1 MPQRLGV
8 VPVLMLI
15 PAIAFFFLF
24 ALGPMLVAAY
34 IGFLEWD
41 GVASPVWVGFEN
53 WVSVL
58 TDSET
63 LRSTLL
69 TVGLM
74 LLNWA
79 IQTPLSLLLGVYLA
93 GHQRYRA
100 FFGIFYFIPLLFS
113 AVAVGITWQYI
124 LDPNV
129 GVLNTLL
136 DSIGASFLSKNWLGD
151 PNLTLTVVALVISW
165 QFVPFHALLYQAGS
179 RQIPEILYEAATI
192 DGAGRLAKFLYITLP
207 QLKYTVV
214 TSSILIFTGT
224 LTYFDLIYVMT
235 EGGPASATRIL
246 PLHQYITA
254 FQELKF
260 GPGSVIAIVLAVFG
274 IGLSIFLL
282 RITGYGKMESQ
293 AEGL

>member
-1 MPQRLGV
+1 MAQRLGV

-41 GVASPVWVGFEN
+41 GVAAPTWVGFEN
-53 WVSVL
+53 WSSVV

-63 LRSTLL
+63 LTSTLL
-69 TVGLM
+69 TVALM
-74 LLNWA
+74 LLNWG

-124 LDPNV
+124 LDPNL

-136 DSIGASFLSKNWLGD
+136 ESVGAAFLSKNWLGD
-151 PNLTLTVVALVISW
+151 PSLALAVVAAVISW
-165 QFVPFHALLYQAGS
+165 QYIPFHALLYQAGT
-179 RQIPEILYEAATI
+179 RQVPQVLYEAATI
-192 DGAGRLAKFLYITLP
+192 DGAGVFAKFFYITLP
-207 QLKYTVV
+207 QLKYTIV

-260 GPGSVIAIVLAVFG
+260 GPGSVIAVFLAIFG

-282 RITGYGKMESQ
+282 WITGYGKMESQ

>member
-1 MPQRLGV
+1 MAQRLGV

-41 GVASPVWVGFEN
+41 GVAAPTWVGFEN
-53 WVSVL
+53 WSSVV

-69 TVGLM
+69 TVALM
-74 LLNWA
+74 LLNWG

-124 LDPNV
+124 LDPNL

-136 DSIGASFLSKNWLGD
+136 DSVGAGFLSKNWLGD
-151 PNLTLTVVALVISW
+151 PSLALAVVAAVISW
-165 QFVPFHALLYQAGS
+165 QYIPFHALLYQAGT
-179 RQIPEILYEAATI
+179 RQVPQVLYEAATI
-192 DGAGRLAKFLYITLP
+192 DGAGRFAKFFYITLP
-207 QLKYTVV
+207 QLKYTIV

-254 FQELKF
+254 FQELQF
-260 GPGSVIAIVLAVFG
+260 GPGSVIAVFLAIFG
-274 IGLSIFLL
+274 IGLSVFLL
-282 RITGYGKMESQ
+282 WITGYGKMESQ